1 MSYSTGSGDYVALM
15 AAVLAH
21 AQADGWSDTAGTW
34 PISKGNVRG
43 VDWATYTASE
53 FDRTFTNANRTV
65 RYLRL
70 AVGTSGAN
78 ATANAASNATSAQ
91 VANMHYTFTTWH
103 IFSDPSLCDYIH
115 VVANFSNGV
124 NGDCYVHFSFGELN
138 KNGMAHTAIVYAT
151 GSTKRGYS
159 VTTAVDNVC
168 DDWNGAQYGRTLS
181 PFNGTAGFSNFWA
194 NYHSLNALSWIVDP
208 TVNPFPGAGWFSPDT
223 VYDDGQ
229 IFNTIMNASALWTDI
244 GTNDRSQGTD
254 LFWSSYQNFAIPAP
268 YSGALSMGPLP
279 FIALQGLT
287 TSSKCMY
294 LGSFPNVRTC
304 GIESYVPGSIVTYG
318 GEDWMIFPLLRSTP
332 WSQTQKLDIVS
343 SGRAA
348 LAYKKVT

>member
-21 AQADGWSDTAGTW
+21 AQADGWSDTGGTW

-43 VDWATYTASE
+43 VDWKTYTATE

-65 RYLRL
+65 RYLQI
-70 AVGTSGAN
+70 AVGTSKAN
-78 ATANAASNATSAQ
+78 ATANAALTANSAQ

-159 VTTAVDNVC
+159 ISTAADNTC
-168 DDWNGAQYGRTLS
+168 DDWNCAQYGRSLS
-181 PFNGTAGFSNFWA
+181 PFNGTAGFSSSWM
-194 NYHSLNALSWIVDP
+194 NYHGLNALSWIVDP

-223 VYDDGQ
+223 VYNDDQ
-229 IFNTIMNASALWTDI
+229 VFNTIMNSSSGWSNI
-244 GTNDRSQGTD
+244 GTNDRVQFADFYWG
-254 LFWSSYQNFAIPAP
+254 SYQPFAIPAP

-294 LGSFPNVRTC
+294 LGAFPNVRTC
-304 GIESYVPGSIVTYG
+304 GMESYVPGSVVTYG
-318 GEDWMIFPLLRSTP
+318 GEDWMIFPMLRSTP
-332 WSQTQKLDIVS
+332 WAQTQVLDLVS

-348 LAYKKVT
+348 FAYKKVV